1 MSLTIIITPS
11 IKFIRMALYTVFIV
25 SQSISTAK
33 ACSTDCSI
41 DVYFTGKYTDETC
54 NVVINNAS
62 NNEVVTLPRVAVASL
77 KKNGSE
83 AGSVPFDITLK
94 DCPAS
99 RTVTVF
105 FNSSVSG
112 LDTETGNLVND
123 AGTLLSRNVQIR
135 LRKENSAQVIF
146 DNATTGQDYIISA
159 TAEPLSHRFTASYY
173 AKGDSAVTAGKVHS
187 VAGVELVYK

>member
-1 MSLTIIITPS
+1 MLTA
-11 IKFIRMALYTVFIV
+11 M
-25 SQSISTAK
+25 
-33 ACSTDCSI
+33 ACSTNCSI
-41 DVYFTGKYTDETC
+41 DVYFTGKYIDETC
-54 NVVINNAS
+54 NVVINNAGI
-62 NNEVVTLPRVAVASL
+62 NEVVTLPRIAVGAL

-112 LDTETGNLVND
+112 SDTETGNLVND
-123 AGTLLSRNVQIR
+123 AGVLFSRNVQIR
-135 LRKENSAQVIF
+135 LRKENNSQVII
-146 DNATTGQDYIISA
+146 DNATTGQDYVISSA
-159 TAEPLSHRFTASYY
+159 AESLSHRFTASYY

-187 VAGVELVYK
+187 VARVELVYK